1 MYYSL
6 AEIWEIIE
14 FVGKMCLGCKEPER
28 VVVDAPVLVQWGGN
42 FNRQPNPPHPLKCD
56 NKDHHSGKLFELK
69 CYFSLIF
76 YFHCRMLKDNPELYQ
91 LYKDLV
97 VSNVITA
104 EEFWANR
111 GKVFDTD
118 FTGVLYNL
126 YQLAVTLY

>member
-1 MYYSL
+1 
-6 AEIWEIIE
+6 
-14 FVGKMCLGCKEPER
+14 
-28 VVVDAPVLVQWGGN
+28 
-42 FNRQPNPPHPLKCD
+42 
-56 NKDHHSGKLFELK
+56 
-69 CYFSLIF
+69 
-76 YFHCRMLKDNPELYQ
+76 MLKDNPELYQ

-126 YQLAVTLY
+126 YQLAVTL